1 MALTDDDDISVYV
14 KSTVL
19 FRERVL
25 VLFLLWLALSHVVLD
40 QLVNALGFSSET
52 CWLWTMW
59 TMTLMDLKILN
70 THT

>member
-1 MALTDDDDISVYV
+1 MALTDDDDVTAYV

-25 VLFLLWLALSHVVLD
+25 VLFLSWLALSHVVLG
-40 QLVNALGFSSET
+40 QLVNALGCSSET

-59 TMTLMDLKILN
+59 TMTLI
-70 THT
+70 